1 MSFWG
6 KQDEEG
12 IAIFLG
18 QSTQFLGP
26 KYPVPRAKV
35 PSSSGQSAQFLGP
48 KCPERGEPR
57 RDVEGQASQVYGLK
71 VCLLLAADFN
81 LGIVESGA
89 LCSEQAKNKKP
100 APERAKSRHRAVTW
114 DSRRRNEIISS
125 LRNRTH
131 ACNRLAHSVAEN
143 PQLIP
148 ETAGFRPVYSE
159 TYNTTRGRR
168 CSGMEKGAN
177 QWPEN
182 SLTRRETAS
191 T

>member
-12 IAIFLG
+12 IAIFL
-18 QSTQFLGP
+18 
-26 KYPVPRAKV
+26 
-35 PSSSGQSAQFLGP
+35 GQSAQFLGP

-57 RDVEGQASQVYGLK
+57 RDVEGQASQVYSLK
-71 VCLLLAADFN
+71 VCLLLTADFN

-89 LCSEQAKNKKP
+89 LCSEQAKNEKP
-100 APERAKSRHRAVTW
+100 APERAKNRHRAATW
-114 DSRRRNEIISS
+114 DSHRRNEIISS
-125 LRNRTH
+125 LRNRTR
-131 ACNRLAHSVAEN
+131 ACNRINAKCCRFPPLDPRN
-143 PQLIP
+143 GRILPRL
-148 ETAGFRPVYSE
+148 FRNMQHYSRQALQGHE
-159 TYNTTRGRR
+159 Q
-168 CSGMEKGAN
+168 GAS